1 MSEHKR
7 GRWSKEQK
15 FKIALAAI
23 KGDKTIAQLAEEYHV
38 HPNQISEWKKQLLE
52 HGADIFSPAT
62 EKRAGLE
69 AREREELIH
78 TIGHQAVIID
88 WLKKRLGNEDYR
100 SGLCISSSQIP
111 PKKRPKF
118 PIRSWGFFA
127 ALSAA

>member
-88 WLKKRLGNEDYR
+88 WLKKRLGSEDYR
-100 SGLCISSSQIP
+100 SGVL
-111 PKKRPKF
+111 
-118 PIRSWGFFA
+118 
-127 ALSAA
+127 